1 MRLHLRGLVLCG
13 ALALPSGAAA
23 AEETHQYPECT
34 REPSD
39 ADLTAAKA
47 AFQAG
52 NVSFNEADYPR
63 ALLYWED
70 AFRRDCTAH
79 PLLLNLA
86 RAYELGGQKRQAV
99 IALET
104 FVQREP
110 NTPERAQITRRIEV
124 LKKQI
129 EAEPPPVAA
138 PPTPQP
144 TAAPQPAAPP
154 PNQQPEP
161 TASTG
166 PSTTMK
172 VLPWVVVGVGG
183 VMTLTGVL
191 IYSDAHKDVN
201 DYKEVCD
208 GTRNC
213 PEDIVGPANDAAKR
227 ETTGS
232 VVAIS
237 GLVVLG
243 GGLLWYALTPK
254 SSAKVTPVA
263 LPGYTGVVVDGR
275 F

>member
-1 MRLHLRGLVLCG
+1 MLSGG
-13 ALALPSGAAA
+13 TAL
-23 AEETHQYPECT
+23 AEETHQYAECT

-39 ADLTAAKA
+39 TDLTAAKA

-86 RAYELGGQKRQAV
+86 RAYELSGQKRQAV

-104 FVQREP
+104 FLQREP
-110 NTPERAQITRRIEV
+110 NSPERPQITRRIEV

-138 PPTPQP
+138 T
-144 TAAPQPAAPP
+144 AAPP
-154 PNQQPEP
+154 PTATQAAEP
-161 TASTG
+161 PPASTAGEPPPSSG

-183 VMTLTGVL
+183 VMTLTGIL
-191 IYSDAHKDVN
+191 IYSDAHKEVN
-201 DYKEVCD
+201 EYKEICN
-208 GTRNC
+208 GTEQC
-213 PEDIVGPANDAAKR
+213 PPGVDGPANEAAKR

-232 VVAIS
+232 VIAIS
-237 GLVVLG
+237 GVVVLG

-254 SSAKVTPVA
+254 GKKPPVTPVA
-263 LPGYTGVVVDGR
+263 LPGYTGLVVDGR

>member
-1 MRLHLRGLVLCG
+1 MHLRGLVLWA
-13 ALALPSGAAA
+13 ALAVPTGAAA
-23 AEETHQYPECT
+23 AEETHQYPECN

-39 ADLTAAKA
+39 SDLTAAKA

-104 FVQREP
+104 FLQREP
-110 NTPERAQITRRIEV
+110 NSPERAQISRRIEV

-138 PPTPQP
+138 
-144 TAAPQPAAPP
+144 TATAQPAADAPPEPP
-154 PNQQPEP
+154 PSSAPHEP
-161 TASTG
+161 APSRG

-172 VLPWVVVGVGG
+172 VLPWVVVGAGG
-183 VMTLTGVL
+183 VMTLTGTLV
-191 IYSDAHKDVN
+191 YSKAHQEVN
-201 DYKEVCD
+201 DYKELCG
-208 GTRNC
+208 GTENC
-213 PEDIVGPANDAAKR
+213 PPGQEVPANEAAKR
-227 ETTGS
+227 ETIGS

-254 SSAKVTPVA
+254 SPRTAITPVA
-263 LPGYTGVVVDGR
+263 YPGYAGLAVDGR